1 MKPEQNPWNLSPRE
15 IEVMEAMCKLGCAKL
30 VAKDLSLSLKTI
42 YDYLYNT
49 SKRMRKRFSLTKY
62 LAWDRWRLQQCV
74 LSAISALPHD
84 SQEAQRLIREAI
96 KQRGGF
102 E

>member
-1 MKPEQNPWNLSPRE
+1 MKPKQNPWDLSPRQ

-30 VAKDLSLSLKTI
+30 VAKDLNLSLKTI
-42 YDYLYNT
+42 HAHLYDT
-49 SKRMRKRFSLTKY
+49 SRRMRKRFSLTKY
-62 LAWDRWRLQQCV
+62 LAWDRWRLQQRV

-96 KQRGGF
+96 KQHGGF